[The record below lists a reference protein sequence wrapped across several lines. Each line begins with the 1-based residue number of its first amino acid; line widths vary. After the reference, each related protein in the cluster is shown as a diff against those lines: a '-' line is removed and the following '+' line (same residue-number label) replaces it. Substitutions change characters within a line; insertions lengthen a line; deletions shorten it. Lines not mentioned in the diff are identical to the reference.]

1 MKRARSCWR
10 VSAQPLT
17 LRQGCPAAP
26 RSRSVSWGS
35 SAARAE
41 TGLAP
46 GGEGQ
51 GLVLGGMGGHDV
63 QTEASPHPHVDRML
77 KRGDATG
84 APQSP
89 PVPSSYLAELLGLSV
104 KEKKEGL

>member
-17 LRQGCPAAP
+17 LWQGCPATP

-51 GLVLGGMGGHDV
+51 GLVPGGMGGHDMQAEV
-63 QTEASPHPHVDRML
+63 SPHPHVDGML
-77 KRGDATG
+77 KGGMRWEPPSP
-84 APQSP
+84 PQSP
-89 PVPSSYLAELLGLSV
+89 APTSPSSLGSV
-104 KEKKEGL
+104 